1 MNKVIFPF
9 LLLLASCSQHNE
21 DVRGINFEPMYPED
35 MQLVETTN
43 SSGTI
48 FNASQGN
55 LFSME
60 TKAQMVGD
68 IITVA
73 FSESFQATKSQ
84 NAATSR
90 TMDSSVTL
98 PGALNLLIPNG
109 NIMGAQ
115 RTAAELSANLT
126 AGSANKFAGSGTSAQ
141 SNSLTGQVSV
151 HVVRV
156 FQNGNLEILGQ
167 KKLTLNN
174 GDEYIRV
181 QGIVRPQDIDAKN
194 TVSSDRI
201 ANANIQ
207 YIGAGD
213 IAASTKKGWYSKI
226 LDSVNPL

>member
-90 TMDSSVTL
+90 TMDSAVTL
-98 PGALNLLIPNG
+98 PGALNLLIPNPLRRPMAG
-109 NIMGAQ
+109 VS
-115 RTAAELSANLT
+115 AELA

-156 FQNGNLEILGQ
+156 FKNGNLEILGQ

-181 QGIVRPQDIDAKN
+181 HGIVRPQDIDAKN

>member
-1 MNKVIFPF
+1 MNKGIFPF

-21 DVRGINFEPMYPED
+21 EGRGIEFEPMYPQD

-43 SSGTI
+43 NSGTI

-90 TMDSSVTL
+90 ATEGTMTL
-98 PGALNLLIPNG
+98 PGALDIIKPFG
-109 NIMGAQ
+109 Y
-115 RTAAELSANLT
+115 TAEQFSARLAASSANT
-126 AGSANKFAGSGTSAQ
+126 FAGSGTSAQ

-213 IAASTKKGWYSKI
+213 IAASSKKGLFSKI
-226 LDSVNPL
+226 LDNINPL